1 MWTCQFCLQFF
12 AFCNWHLAPQKFAK
26 IEADSDAIDSNKVG
40 DVLDVVDV
48 TIKRRF
54 FFVRANKNGIYAD
67 YAATGA
73 DHFDLVIAD
82 VSFHVIETPHV
93 CVRNDD
99 GPVRQRANFFEPG
112 CVDVGEIEQNAKAIT
127 LGDEL
132 ATERG

>member
-1 MWTCQFCLQFF
+1 MWARQFRLQFF
-12 AFCNWHLAPQKFAK
+12 PFFNWHLAPQKFAK
-26 IEADSDAIDSNKVG
+26 IEADSHPVDSNKVS

-54 FFVRANKNGIYAD
+54 FFVRANKNGVYAD

-82 VSFHVIETPHV
+82 VPLNVVETPGV
-93 CVRNDD
+93 GVRNDD
-99 GPVRQRANFFEPG
+99 GPVRQRANFVEPRR
-112 CVDVGEIEQNAKAIT
+112 VDMGEIEQNAKPIT
-127 LGDEL
+127 FGDEL